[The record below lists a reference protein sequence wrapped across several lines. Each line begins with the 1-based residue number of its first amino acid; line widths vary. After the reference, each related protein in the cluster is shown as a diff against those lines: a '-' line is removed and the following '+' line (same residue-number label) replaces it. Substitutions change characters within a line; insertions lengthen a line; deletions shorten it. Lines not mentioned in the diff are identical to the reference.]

1 MLVLSWSISQP
12 ATIPTP
18 AAGEPALYA
27 VTIGGQYLGLVTDAG
42 LPGRLL
48 ADLVEHLQVG
58 CAAPLVV
65 TSPLE
70 VLPVDPAAGA
80 EPLGPQPLLS
90 ALARAAE
97 VMAEAAA
104 ICVND
109 REAVVVASE
118 AEATAVL
125 SRLRAAVLDVVAAAG
140 NAEVLGMW
148 VRETLSVRATLVPP
162 ALIRDV
168 ESAIQVL
175 LRGTDRILVHKVQRG
190 QSLWSIAQAHN
201 LTVDELRRA
210 NPEVRSDVLQ
220 VGQVLNLVVAEPYVT
235 VETVERRSYREEVAF
250 DTEVRHSD
258 QLWPW
263 EEKVERWG
271 VPGLVEITVEI
282 VRENGRELER
292 TVLERTVLREPVTQ
306 IIVRGT
312 RAVPSRGTGD
322 YVWPVHGRITSRF
335 GWRALGWHSG
345 VDIGAVAGT
354 PILAAASGVV
364 TFAAYAGNYGNK
376 VVIDHGVQGGDRI
389 ATVYG
394 HLSRF
399 AVSVGAEVSAGQVI
413 GYVGSTGRS
422 TGPHL
427 HFEVRINGQAV
438 DPIRFYQG
446 L

>member
-1 MLVLSWSISQP
+1 
-12 ATIPTP
+12 
-18 AAGEPALYA
+18 
-27 VTIGGQYLGLVTDAG
+27 
-42 LPGRLL
+42 
-48 ADLVEHLQVG
+48 
-58 CAAPLVV
+58 
-65 TSPLE
+65 
-70 VLPVDPAAGA
+70 
-80 EPLGPQPLLS
+80 
-90 ALARAAE
+90 
-97 VMAEAAA
+97 
-104 ICVND
+104 
-109 REAVVVASE
+109 
-118 AEATAVL
+118 
-125 SRLRAAVLDVVAAAG
+125 
-140 NAEVLGMW
+140 
-148 VRETLSVRATLVPP
+148 
-162 ALIRDV
+162 
-168 ESAIQVL
+168 
-175 LRGTDRILVHKVQRG
+175 
-190 QSLWSIAQAHN
+190 
-201 LTVDELRRA
+201 
-210 NPEVRSDVLQ
+210 
-220 VGQVLNLVVAEPYVT
+220 
-235 VETVERRSYREEVAF
+235 
-250 DTEVRHSD
+250 
-258 QLWPW
+258 
-263 EEKVERWG
+263 